1 MSLIPID
8 DDAYRQVIT
17 YLRESS
23 PLVQESLLGLVGQTS
38 NGKVIFIP
46 DSYRKG
52 YLDSLLPGGER
63 PLYTFNLGIVGQLS
77 DGTWVFPPSYDSGL
91 ADGSNNL
98 RFAVLAEGEKRLFE
112 RNRTLQSQQDELR
125 MQLDEAKRKIDEL
138 ERHASETKGNSSG
151 KQ

>member
-23 PLVQESLLGLVGQTS
+23 PIVQESLLGLVGQTS

-46 DSYRKG
+46 GSYRKG
-52 YLDSLLPGGER
+52 YLDSLLPSGER

-125 MQLDEAKRKIDEL
+125 RQLDEAKRKIDEL
-138 ERHASETKGNSSG
+138 ERHLSETKGNSSD
-151 KQ
+151 KV